1 MHCTDSQYYLVCR
14 PAYSLAF
21 GHGRGTCFIVYL
33 GGLRKNSASIKTL
46 GLVSM
51 SSDLLNIID
60 IRGSYLLNLSLAFNL
75 CLAAELSSI
84 WLQSCVQQT
93 SGLWIIY
100 LRLQLVTAQQL
111 SLNTTGSSSPLKQAT
126 TSTLKY

>member
-1 MHCTDSQYYLVCR
+1 M
-14 PAYSLAF
+14 
-21 GHGRGTCFIVYL
+21 
-33 GGLRKNSASIKTL
+33 TL
-46 GLVSM
+46 GHVSM
-51 SSDLLNIID
+51 SSDLLNIIE
-60 IRGSYLLNLSLAFNL
+60 IWGSYLFSLSLAFNL
-75 CLAAELSSI
+75 CLTAKLSSI